1 MRVGPLPFLRWKS
14 MSARRRELWISQA
27 SRNWALNAPNVC
39 WPAYALNLNP
49 TAGIGRN
56 RGIAL

>member
-1 MRVGPLPFLRWKS
+1 

-56 RGIAL
+56 